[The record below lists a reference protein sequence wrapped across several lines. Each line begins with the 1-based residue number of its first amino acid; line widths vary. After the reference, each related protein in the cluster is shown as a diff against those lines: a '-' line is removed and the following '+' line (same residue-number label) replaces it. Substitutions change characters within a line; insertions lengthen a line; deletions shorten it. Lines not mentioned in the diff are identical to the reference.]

1 MRLLFCA
8 AKWGMRRVLPS
19 MAVVV
24 AAVVVGCGPL
34 MNTPSGFVEIEGE
47 PYAFRAANA
56 DGLVISVREMSHHPK
71 GDLAFWV
78 GAIEKEL
85 RLGRGYAL
93 LGTSDVK
100 TARGLSG
107 KELRFG
113 HDEGSSPHLYW
124 VAVFVT
130 DSKLYVI
137 EAGGTKELVDKNE
150 ALLSDAIESL
160 DAG

>member
-1 MRLLFCA
+1 
-8 AKWGMRRVLPS
+8 MRRFSRSVALATHRALQAS
-19 MAVVV
+19 LVAVT
-24 AAVVVGCGPL
+24 ALVVGCGPL
-34 MNTPSGFVEIEGE
+34 MNTPPGFVEIKGE
-47 PYAFRAANA
+47 PYDFRATNA
-56 DGLVISVREMSHHPK
+56 DGLVISVREMSHEPK

-78 GAIEKEL
+78 SAIEKEL

-150 ALLSDAIESL
+150 ALLGDAIKSL